1 MYNECTG
8 CNFVCILHPYC
19 NVYNKDL
26 KEKEVF
32 NFNERIVEKFF
43 MGLKWMMLEVSLAL
57 HLQMIFIML
66 SIYQICRIKYDM
78 HINTHLA

>member
-19 NVYNKDL
+19 NVHIKDL

-43 MGLKWMMLEVSLAL
+43 MMGLKWMMLEVSLAL
-57 HLQMIFIML
+57 HFASDLYHVIDL
-66 SIYQICRIKYDM
+66 SDM
-78 HINTHLA
+78 QNKV